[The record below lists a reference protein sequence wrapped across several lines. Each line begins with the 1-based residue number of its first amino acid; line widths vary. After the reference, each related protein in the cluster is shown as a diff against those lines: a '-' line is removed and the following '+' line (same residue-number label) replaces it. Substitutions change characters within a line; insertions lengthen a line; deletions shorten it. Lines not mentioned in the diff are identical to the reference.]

1 MRRWAMRTRKDVR
14 QDEWD
19 ARLPPPKVRR
29 RRGDRSQGLMLML
42 VAIGIPLIVFFLQT
56 DGALRFYEQDKV
68 FERTLTPQETQ
79 EIRTAVANHKMK
91 LDAVQRVVEEIKE
104 TYRNETGASYERDM
118 WVVHVK
124 EGLAI
129 PFKYVLGLGAV
140 IFLAGIAKLIL

>member
-1 MRRWAMRTRKDVR
+1 MRTRKDAR

-19 ARLPPPKVRR
+19 ARLPPPATRR
-29 RRGDRSQGLMLML
+29 RSDGRRQGLLLILIAVGM
-42 VAIGIPLIVFFLQT
+42 PLIVFFLQT

-68 FERTLTPQETQ
+68 FERTLAPAEKE
-79 EIRTAVANHKMK
+79 EIRAAIANHRDK
-91 LDAVQRVVEEIKE
+91 LDTVQRIVEEIKE

-129 PFKYVLGLGAV
+129 PFKYVLGLGAL
-140 IFLAGIAKLIL
+140 IFLVGLGKLIL